1 MKKFQLIMVV
11 LAFFCA
17 SVGVY
22 ATEVEFSTQYYADT
36 GAPGN
41 CNIQISNP
49 CIEDEV
55 RPCKTAEGLD
65 VWKIVDNG
73 SCTQVFKPQ

>member
-22 ATEVEFSTQYYADT
+22 ATEVEFSTQYYSDT
-36 GAPGN
+36 AASGN
-41 CNIQISNP
+41 CNTQISMP
-49 CIEDEV
+49 CTEGDNV
-55 RPCKTAEGLD
+55 ACQTAGGLN
-65 VWKIVDNG
+65 VWKIVDSNP
-73 SCTQVFKPQ
+73 CTQVFKP

>member
-22 ATEVEFSTQYYADT
+22 ATEVAVTTVYYSDT
-36 GAPGN
+36 AAPGE
-41 CNIQISNP
+41 CNTEISLP
-49 CIEDEV
+49 CTEDNV
-55 RPCKTAEGLD
+55 RPCKTGGGLD

-73 SCTQVFKPQ
+73 PCTQVFRPQ